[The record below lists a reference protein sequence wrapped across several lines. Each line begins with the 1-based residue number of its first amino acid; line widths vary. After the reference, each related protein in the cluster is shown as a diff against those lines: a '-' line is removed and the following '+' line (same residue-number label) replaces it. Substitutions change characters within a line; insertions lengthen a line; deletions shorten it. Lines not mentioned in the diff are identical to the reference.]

1 MNAAARGAVL
11 SLRLSESEQKTLRA
25 AADARGTSVS
35 DMVRALVAKELAPT
49 ARSARLAV
57 TASGQPASSAV
68 GQGVFWQ
75 AQPVT
80 GGSRGTP
87 GGLVTTSSLTS

>member
-80 GGSRGTP
+80 GSRGTP